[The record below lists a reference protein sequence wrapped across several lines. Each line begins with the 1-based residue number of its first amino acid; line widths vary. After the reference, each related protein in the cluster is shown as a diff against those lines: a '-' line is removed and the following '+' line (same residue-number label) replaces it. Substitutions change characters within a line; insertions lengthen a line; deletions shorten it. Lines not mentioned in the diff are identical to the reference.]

1 MSQILRFNF
10 KVMTEAGKNWIVLEP
25 VEERSNVL
33 AGVSLSFNLPEGAT
47 SNQAE
52 EIAAYLNENI
62 KSVTYTAT

>member
-1 MSQILRFNF
+1 MSQMLRFNF
-10 KVMTEAGKNWIVLEP
+10 KVMSESGKNWIVLEP

-33 AGVSLSFNLPEGAT
+33 ARVSLSLNLPEGAT

-62 KSVTYTAT
+62 KSVTYTTT